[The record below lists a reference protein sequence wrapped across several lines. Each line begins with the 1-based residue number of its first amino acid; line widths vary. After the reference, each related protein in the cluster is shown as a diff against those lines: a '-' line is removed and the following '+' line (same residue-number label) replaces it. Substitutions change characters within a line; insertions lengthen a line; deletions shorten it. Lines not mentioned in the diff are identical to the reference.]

1 MTWRIGVDIGGAF
14 TDLYAVESE
23 KGETAW
29 TKVESTP
36 PEFEKGVLEGIE
48 KLEEQGI
55 DLNDASQIIH
65 GQTVVINTIITRDGS
80 NVGFITT
87 KGYDIMDI
95 QRANRRDIFNFRYKK
110 PEQFINR
117 YMTEWVTERTDED
130 GSIHQELNEEDV
142 RKAAESLIK
151 KGAEAISIGFI
162 NSYQN
167 PEHERRAREI
177 VEDVYEERGID
188 DPFITI
194 SSDTTQEWREY
205 ERFNT
210 AILNAYV
217 QPTFVNYIEKLE
229 EALKT
234 EGFDGTFYLTLASGG
249 MATAK
254 YAKKFPI
261 TTIEGGPISGIMGGT
276 SLGEV
281 LEEED
286 IIIIDG
292 GSTTTKAGL
301 AENLTPKTKTEYW
314 LEQDEYNPGYPVKV
328 PVVDI
333 QEIGNGGTSIVW
345 VDKAGNLQVGPEA
358 AGARPGP
365 VCYGM
370 GGDKPTLTDAYVVT
384 GHLNPEY
391 LLGGELEIDKGL
403 AEGSL
408 KRVSDEVDLSLQDT
422 AYGAIRVAN
431 DNSSRLIRLIS
442 IRKGLDPRE
451 FTLIAHGG
459 SGPMYAPFIA
469 QDLDIPEIIVP
480 AIPSG
485 VFNPW
490 GMVGLD
496 IRHELVKTR
505 VSNVETDE
513 EDIDIMNST
522 FEELEKEI
530 AEAFEEEGISE
541 EETILNRRGDIKY
554 EGQAHTLKIPIPN
567 GELTK
572 EEINDLKTRFH
583 DAHDREYGFRLSN
596 SEIKIVNYHTI
607 GLVKVEP
614 PKIEKHEGNDNSV
627 EDALIEKRMVY
638 DGKENVETPVYD
650 KDEFPIGK
658 VAEGPCILEGATA
671 TTIVPKGFKVKH
683 DVFGNLVMKH

>member
-1 MTWRIGVDIGGAF
+1 MSWRIGVDIGGAF
-14 TDLYAVESE
+14 TDLYAINSE
-23 KGETAW
+23 TGETAW

-36 PEFEKGVLEGIE
+36 PEFEKGVLEGVQ

-55 DLNDASQIIH
+55 DITEASQIIH

-80 NVGFITT
+80 KVGFITT

-110 PEQFINR
+110 PEQFVSR
-117 YMTEWVTERTDED
+117 YMTEWVSERIDED
-130 GSIHQELNEEDV
+130 GSIHKELDEEGV
-142 RKAAESLIK
+142 RKATESLIK
-151 KGAEAISIGFI
+151 KGAESIAIGFI

-167 PEHERRAREI
+167 PEHERRAKEVVEEVCKENEI
-177 VEDVYEERGID
+177 DN
-188 DPFITI
+188 PFITI

-217 QPTFVNYIEKLE
+217 QPTFVNYLQKLE
-229 EALKT
+229 NGIKD

-249 MATAK
+249 MVTAT
-254 YAKKFPI
+254 YAKMFPI
-261 TTIEGGPISGIMGGT
+261 MTVEGGPIAGIMGGT

-281 LEEED
+281 IGEED
-286 IIIIDG
+286 IIVIDG

-314 LEQDEYNPGYPVKV
+314 LEQDQYNPGYPVKV
-328 PVVDI
+328 PVVDV

-345 VDKAGNLQVGPEA
+345 VDEAGNLQVGPEA

-365 VCYGM
+365 VCYDM
-370 GGDKPTLTDAYVVT
+370 GGEKPTLTDAYVVT
-384 GHLNPEY
+384 GHLNPDY
-391 LLGGELEIDKGL
+391 LLGGDLKIDKRL
-403 AEGSL
+403 AEASL
-408 KRVSDEVDLSLQDT
+408 KEVSEKVGLGLEDT

-469 QDLDIPEIIVP
+469 KDLDIPEIIVP
-480 AIPSG
+480 TIPSG

-505 VSNVETDE
+505 VSTVDE
-513 EDIDIMNST
+513 KKDSMDVLNGT

-530 AEAFEEEGISE
+530 EEAFVEEDIDPED
-541 EETILNRRGDIKY
+541 TVVNRRGDLKY
-554 EGQAHTLKIPIPN
+554 EGQAHTLKIPVPN
-567 GELTK
+567 GELTSDDI
-572 EEINDLKTRFH
+572 EDLKQRFH
-583 DAHDREYGFRLSN
+583 DAHYREYGFELPD
-596 SEIKIVNYHTI
+596 SEILIVNFHAI
-607 GLVKVEP
+607 GLVKIEP
-614 PKIEKHEGNDNSV
+614 PAIEEQENKSTLE
-627 EDALIEKRMVY
+627 EAFMEKRKVY
-638 DGKENVETPVYD
+638 DGKEKVETPVYE
-650 KDEFPIGK
+650 KRKFPTG
-658 VAEGPCILEGATA
+658 VDVEGPCIIEGQTA
-671 TTIVPKGFKVKH
+671 TTIVPEGFKVKH
-683 DVFGNLVMKH
+683 DIFGNLVMWQ